1 MDPGGSPG
9 NEPKGQTGEVMWG
22 RGGAGGLSSGACSAA
37 PACIKLPEWSG
48 HAARAQPGASHQPP
62 LGTRKW
68 GRVRREAKIRPTTFT
83 PWCQSQIKTHGQD
96 GGACSY
102 QQEAT
107 GHRQA
112 VCVSPMFW
120 PRAVE
125 VLGQRGGGSGEKL
138 ESTREVPQVGGRL
151 IAAGKERGG
160 QAQLLGEVEGL
171 DQDWGLWAG
180 QG

>member
-22 RGGAGGLSSGACSAA
+22 RGGAEGLSSGARSAA

-48 HAARAQPGASHQPP
+48 HAARAQPGASHQPL

-171 DQDWGLWAG
+171 DQD
-180 QG
+180 